1 MDTLRFKDI
10 PKYNSWIKIEKIN
23 YGWSSDEKYYI
34 EDKNKEKFMLRIS
47 SIDTYGS
54 KKKEFSIIEKF
65 NKLGFQMSKAIEI
78 GICNEG
84 ENVYMLLSWIDG
96 QSMEEVLSR
105 LSKEEQY
112 SLGIE
117 AGRILK
123 AIHSI
128 QVNDEHVPKVTK
140 IEKKLSQLELYE
152 KSKYRF
158 PKDKSAIAYIKENI
172 NLMCQGKP
180 VYKHGDFHPGNLIYT
195 PDGQVGV
202 IDFNRW
208 ECGDPYEE
216 FYKLQSFTVEE
227 SVSFSI
233 GQLNGYFDGE
243 PPLEFWKVQAVY
255 VAHAALYSIEWAVK
269 FGQEDVNVM
278 TKICER
284 IFKDYDGF
292 RLLIPKWYKEGFK

>member
-1 MDTLRFKDI
+1 
-10 PKYNSWIKIEKIN
+10 
-23 YGWSSDEKYYI
+23 
-34 EDKNKEKFMLRIS
+34 
-47 SIDTYGS
+47 
-54 KKKEFSIIEKF
+54 
-65 NKLGFQMSKAIEI
+65 
-78 GICNEG
+78 
-84 ENVYMLLSWIDG
+84 
-96 QSMEEVLSR
+96 
-105 LSKEEQY
+105 
-112 SLGIE
+112 
-117 AGRILK
+117 
-123 AIHSI
+123 
-128 QVNDEHVPKVTK
+128 
-140 IEKKLSQLELYE
+140 
-152 KSKYRF
+152 
-158 PKDKSAIAYIKENI
+158 
-172 NLMCQGKP
+172 MCKTQP

-195 PDGQVGV
+195 PDGQVGL

-233 GQLNGYFDGE
+233 GQLHGYFNGD

-269 FGQEDVNVM
+269 FGEEDVNVM